1 MARGWEP
8 LLEQVARERYPRLV
22 ARAMLLVPSRSDAED
37 LVQEA
42 LVATFTARARFES
55 VGQAEQYVRRAI
67 VSRFVDRVRRSDR
80 ERSAVDAD
88 GRSAQPSTADL
99 AEHGLSTNLEVA
111 LLALSPRVRACVVL
125 RHLDDL
131 SVRETASLLGPER
144 GRGEAVRLGRRGRPQ
159 RGAGYDEPRRP
170 RPGGSRADRG
180 GASWLVT

>member
-55 VGQAEQYVRRAI
+55 AGQAEQYVRRAI

-80 ERSAVDAD
+80 ERSAVERTVA
-88 GRSAQPSTADL
+88 RPQPSAADL
-99 AEHGLSTNLEVA
+99 AEQGLSTNLEVA

-125 RHLDDL
+125 RQLDDL
-131 SVRETASLLGPER
+131 SVRGPHR
-144 GRGEAVRLGRRGRPQ
+144 CWA
-159 RGAGYDEPRRP
+159 
-170 RPGGSRADRG
+170 
-180 GASWLVT
+180 